1 MIDRWR
7 ALLAGLFRWWV
18 RFRVRGSV
26 SLVLALFALSW
37 ILWACQLISWC
48 LFRRGHWLWS
58 KVICFG
64 FSVVVARGV
73 RICEFVNCGLVL
85 CGGACGP
92 IQFWRLDLRRVPDIS
107 LGEGAGLVCL
117 FGFQQSPGE
126 AVNIRIGSFVLRSS
140 FRTGLWASRILP
152 GTVSPCDMST
162 TYCELLW
169 LRDSFALAR

>member
-1 MIDRWR
+1 MLVVLGFGRH
-7 ALLAGLFRWWV
+7 
-18 RFRVRGSV
+18 RGSDLSV
-26 SLVLALFALSW
+26 LVFGSTARLRKLGA
-37 ILWACQLISWC
+37 
-48 LFRRGHWLWS
+48 RGHWLWS

-73 RICEFVNCGLVL
+73 RICEFDNCGLVL

-107 LGEGAGLVCL
+107 LGEGAGL
-117 FGFQQSPGE
+117 QSPGE
-126 AVNIRIGSFVLRSS
+126 AVNVRIGSFVLRSS

-169 LRDSFALAR
+169 LRDSFRFSSLALSSCLTPCVCRW